1 MSAGAKTVLYN
12 AKMVPGKQCK
22 DGSLAMLTIDIS
34 NDFNMVNQSTLLGE
48 VNARYT
54 SISPLVEFL
63 YMQQGC
69 VLGMCILC

>member
-1 MSAGAKTVLYN
+1 MSAGAKTILYN
-12 AKMVPGKQCK
+12 AKMVSGKKYK

-54 SISPLVEFL
+54 SISLLVEFL
-63 YMQQGC
+63 YMQQCC